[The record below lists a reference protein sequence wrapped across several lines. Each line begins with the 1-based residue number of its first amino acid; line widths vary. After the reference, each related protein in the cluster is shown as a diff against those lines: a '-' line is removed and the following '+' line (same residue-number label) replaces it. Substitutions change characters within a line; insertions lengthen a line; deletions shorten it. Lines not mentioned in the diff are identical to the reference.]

1 MKNKKLILVLVLTLV
16 FMLLVGTEPTLSG
29 SLESSL
35 GGLHG
40 AHLQGMLP
48 SKITYQGRLTDAAGN
63 PLTGAYDMTFQLW
76 DDAQVGNP
84 VGSPSTQSGV
94 KVTEGVFTVKVEVP
108 TDAFN
113 GQSLWLEVKVSGQT
127 LGPRQELLAVPYA
140 LGLRP
145 GASITSSGIDTLHV
159 GNQSGGFA
167 VEAWSR
173 NNIALVGT
181 SGSVSSGPPS
191 GLHGVHGVGEGVG
204 VYGAGGHTGVHG
216 TGSNDGVWGV
226 SIDGYGARGTS
237 TNKAGLKGESTNAN
251 GVVGWSGQSGP
262 GEWSGVYGHSADA
275 VGVTGKS
282 KTYNGIKAITF
293 SDEHAALAAGNEAAG
308 PAIYAKGGT
317 DGLSAIFAGNVQ
329 VRSLTSGATLIELG
343 EGLDYAEGFDVSAQ
357 VTPGTVL
364 VIDPNQPGELTVS
377 QEAYDRKVAGIVSG
391 AQGLGSAVKVGAAQ
405 FDTIVALAGRV
416 YCNVD
421 GSFGAIEPGDLL
433 TTSPTPGYA
442 MVVKD
447 YPQAQGAILG
457 KAMEALPEGEQGQI
471 LVLVSLQ

>member
-1 MKNKKLILVLVLTLV
+1 M
-16 FMLLVGTEPTLSG
+16 
-29 SLESSL
+29 
-35 GGLHG
+35 
-40 AHLQGMLP
+40 
-48 SKITYQGRLTDAAGN
+48 
-63 PLTGAYDMTFQLW
+63 
-76 DDAQVGNP
+76 
-84 VGSPSTQSGV
+84 
-94 KVTEGVFTVKVEVP
+94 
-108 TDAFN
+108 
-113 GQSLWLEVKVSGQT
+113 
-127 LGPRQELLAVPYA
+127 
-140 LGLRP
+140 
-145 GASITSSGIDTLHV
+145 
-159 GNQSGGFA
+159 
-167 VEAWSR
+167 
-173 NNIALVGT
+173 
-181 SGSVSSGPPS
+181 
-191 GLHGVHGVGEGVG
+191 
-204 VYGAGGHTGVHG
+204 HG